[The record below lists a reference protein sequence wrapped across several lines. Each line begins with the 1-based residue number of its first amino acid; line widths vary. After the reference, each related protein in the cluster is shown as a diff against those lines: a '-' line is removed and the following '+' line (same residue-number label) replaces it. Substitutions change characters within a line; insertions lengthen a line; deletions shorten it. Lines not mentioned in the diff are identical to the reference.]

1 MRFLHLLIAS
11 SLAASLMAP
20 SEGLAASVNAGRA
33 AWLRLGCYGCHGD
46 NAGGGMGPN
55 VRGKEAGDVTEA
67 MSGDAREGGMRS
79 YVGVKQ
85 VLPTDP
91 GDIAAYLATIGKSNE
106 PKWHNWWQPH

>member
-1 MRFLHLLIAS
+1 MRTFHLLIAFC
-11 SLAASLMAP
+11 LITPLMGP
-20 SEGLAASVNAGRA
+20 TEGIAASVTAGRQ

-55 VRGKEAGDVTEA
+55 VRGKEVGDVVEA

-79 YVGVKQ
+79 YVGVKE

-91 GDIAAYLATIGKSNE
+91 ADIAAYLATIGKPGE
-106 PKWHNWWQPH
+106 PKWHNW